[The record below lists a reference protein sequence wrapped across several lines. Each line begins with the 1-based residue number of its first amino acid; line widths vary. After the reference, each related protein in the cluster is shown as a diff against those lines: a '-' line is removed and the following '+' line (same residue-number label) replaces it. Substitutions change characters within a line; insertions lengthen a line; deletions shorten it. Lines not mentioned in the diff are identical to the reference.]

1 MNTVVERP
9 CAGFKHMIASNDEA
23 VYGTRRF
30 RGRDGRFRSK
40 TGIWCN
46 QHRTDPSPTFTVI
59 DRGLLIALVERYD
72 L

>member
-1 MNTVVERP
+1 MKTVVERR

-59 DRGLLIALVERYD
+59 GSGLLIALVERYD

>member
-1 MNTVVERP
+1 MKTVVERP

-59 DRGLLIALVERYD
+59 GRGLLIALVERYD